1 MFAEHVVSLHLLRKI
16 GPVLRLTQGA
26 RTIGA
31 SVLHRSKLADFM
43 TEPSAISTSN
53 SSSSRTSTQA
63 WLSVIALAL
72 GAFVFNTSEFVPVG
86 LLSGIGASFEMP
98 VEQVGL
104 MLTIYAWVVALAS
117 LPFMLMTRRVERRKL
132 LMWVFAV
139 FVVSHGLSGVAWSFS
154 SLVISRIGIALSH
167 AIFWSITASLAV
179 RVAPP
184 GKKAMAL
191 SLLATGTSVA
201 MVLGIPLGRI
211 VGEWLGWRMTFL
223 AIGGVAAVVML
234 VLGKLLP
241 LLPSENAGSL
251 ASVPM
256 LFKRPALVGIYVL
269 LVVVITGQF
278 TAYSYIEP
286 FVQVVAGFEGNVTTA
301 VLLLYG
307 GMGIVG
313 SVLFSWM
320 GMKFP
325 RGFLVAAI
333 AVLALSLLLLVVSS
347 AHVWSLYL
355 QSAIWGVAMI
365 CFALSMQSKV
375 LRLAPDATD
384 VAMSMFSGIF
394 NIGIGGG
401 ALLGSIVSQTAGM
414 GQIGYVGGVLIALGA
429 AGCAFMMIK
438 LADQFVLSPVK
449 H

>member
-1 MFAEHVVSLHLLRKI
+1 MLLWQ
-16 GPVLRLTQGA
+16 LF
-26 RTIGA
+26 
-31 SVLHRSKLADFM
+31 ADFM
-43 TEPSAISTSN
+43 TEPSAPSPNLSAT
-53 SSSSRTSTQA
+53 SRTSTQA

-86 LLSGIGASFEMP
+86 LLSSMGASFDMP

-117 LPFMLMTRRVERRKL
+117 LPFMLMTRKMERRKL

-139 FVVSHGLSGVAWSFS
+139 FVVSHGVSGVAWSFT
-154 SLVISRIGIALSH
+154 SLVLSRIGIALSH

-201 MVLGIPLGRI
+201 MVLGIPLGRV

-269 LVVVITGQF
+269 LVLVITGQF

-286 FVQVVAGFEGNVTTA
+286 FVEQIAGFEANVTTA

-313 SVLFSWM
+313 SVLFSWL
-320 GMKFP
+320 GMRFP
-325 RGFLVAAI
+325 RGFLVSAI
-333 AVLALSLLLLVVSS
+333 AVLALCLLLLVASS
-347 AHVWSLYL
+347 AHAWTLYL
-355 QSAIWGVAMI
+355 QSTIWGVAMI

-375 LRLAPDATD
+375 LKLAPDATD

-401 ALLGSIVSQTAGM
+401 ALLGSIVATHWGM
-414 GQIGYVGGVLIALGA
+414 GQIGWVGGALVALGA
-429 AGCAFMMIK
+429 AVCGLMMVK
-438 LADQFVLSPVK
+438 LADSFRLAAPK
-449 H
+449 A

>member
-1 MFAEHVVSLHLLRKI
+1 
-16 GPVLRLTQGA
+16 
-26 RTIGA
+26 
-31 SVLHRSKLADFM
+31 M
-43 TEPSAISTSN
+43 TEPSTTHPNLSA
-53 SSSSRTSTQA
+53 SSRTSTQA

-86 LLSGIGASFEMP
+86 LLSGIGGSFDMP

-117 LPFMLMTRRVERRKL
+117 LPFMLMTRQMERRKL

-139 FVVSHGLSGVAWSFS
+139 FVLSHALSGVAWSFA

-201 MVLGIPLGRI
+201 MVLGIPLGRV
-211 VGEWLGWRMTFL
+211 VGEWLGWRMTFW

-251 ASVPM
+251 SSVPV
-256 LFKRPALVGIYVL
+256 LFRRPALVGIYVL

-286 FVQVVAGFEGNVTTA
+286 FVQDIAGFEGNVTTA

-313 SVLFSWM
+313 SVLFSWL

-333 AVLALSLLLLVVSS
+333 AVLALSLLLLVASS

-355 QSAIWGVAMI
+355 QSAIWGIAMI

-401 ALLGSIVSQTAGM
+401 ALLGSIVSTHWGM
-414 GQIGYVGGVLIALGA
+414 GQIGWVGGTLVALGA
-429 AGCAFMMIK
+429 AGCAWMMLK
-438 LADQFVLSPVK
+438 LADSFRLKP
-449 H
+449 